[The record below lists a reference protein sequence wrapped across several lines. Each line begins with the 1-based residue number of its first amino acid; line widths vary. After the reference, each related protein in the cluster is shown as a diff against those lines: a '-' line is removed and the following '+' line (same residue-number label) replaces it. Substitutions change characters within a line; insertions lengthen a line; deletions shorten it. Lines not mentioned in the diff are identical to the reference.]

1 MAPPRLPSP
10 RPTTPAPAA
19 RRRPTWMA
27 QGVRV
32 CESRP
37 LQAPEN
43 HARSAHPVPRP
54 TGRPCLAT
62 CGGRLSLV
70 LPAIAPSSPHFQLP
84 LPLPPRSLVCSP
96 DRHLPSA
103 NWGRLWG
110 PWTRTYHLLPCC
122 RGQGPR
128 GPPRGH
134 PSPPAL
140 WCHRWER
147 LLTRLRPLPTD
158 TCHRQPDAPSP
169 RRGQPPAQPRP
180 SLPHQPHLLKRCLR
194 SLLNPLHSD
203 CCPGVAALGPLLP
216 SAPWGRAHW
225 PGGPNPA
232 WPSGGCDWLIASSFS
247 KRSPLSHFL
256 SG

>member
-1 MAPPRLPSP
+1 MRVQTAASPREPRQVGAPRSPPNRSPLPGDVWWSPAPGAPGHRSLFSSLPASPPPPAPLPS
-10 RPTTPAPAA
+10 
-19 RRRPTWMA
+19 
-27 QGVRV
+27 
-32 CESRP
+32 
-37 LQAPEN
+37 
-43 HARSAHPVPRP
+43 
-54 TGRPCLAT
+54 
-62 CGGRLSLV
+62 
-70 LPAIAPSSPHFQLP
+70 
-84 LPLPPRSLVCSP
+84 
-96 DRHLPSA
+96 
-103 NWGRLWG
+103 
-110 PWTRTYHLLPCC
+110 LLPRQTLAIGELGQALGGPGRGPTICC
-122 RGQGPR
+122 RAAVGRDPEARPG
-128 GPPRGH
+128 GH

-180 SLPHQPHLLKRCLR
+180 SLPHQPHLLKRCLH

-203 CCPGVAALGPLLP
+203 CCPGVAALRPLLP